1 MTWLFHNITLI
12 IVFIF
17 WIYLCIRYFSK
28 ESDIYRKILIIQC
41 ALVMLLA
48 IDYLWL
54 HSITENNLANKYVL
68 PILIIS
74 MMLTMYISDFKE
86 YKKNKNEQNLREL
99 KTTALKYALVIIF
112 YAFLCWHAWFVGK
125 LMSGIGWN
133 SGVSIGNCLAF
144 NMIIWTL

>member
-1 MTWLFHNITLI
+1 MTWLFHNITWI

-17 WIYLCIRYFSK
+17 GIYLCIRYFSK

-112 YAFLCWHAWFVGK
+112 YAFLCWHA
-125 LMSGIGWN
+125 
-133 SGVSIGNCLAF
+133 
-144 NMIIWTL
+144 